1 MRGTGQRPDVF
12 FQAAMAGNRFQLDC
26 PAVVADVMEQFGA
39 ETGRLYHPFDYWGAP
54 DAEDVIISMG
64 SSV

>member
-1 MRGTGQRPDVF
+1 
-12 FQAAMAGNRFQLDC
+12 MAGNRFQLDC